1 MASLL
6 LAEVG
11 EGSVMAM
18 FAFILLISAL
28 ALFIIS
34 TRQWAV
40 WLRGA
45 VWAGGLLLLVVAWLL
60 LGSSER
66 DPELATALGD
76 LAAKWYKP
84 GESMLLRMLESN
96 GATVSRM
103 ILSLFDIFL
112 FFAVLVGIVALVAFR
127 PGEELEKAIRPV
139 MTGMIGAILGGVFAL
154 AMVGTGFGQREE
166 RQAYAGA
173 ATIETAHS
181 GEMLLLNGDLL
192 RLRGIDAPEPG
203 QICRLGTRVQDCSE
217 ESQRALRRIL
227 DGAFVMCALER
238 PKDTNDTTRREKVA
252 TCTAVKSGGEGFD
265 VARRMVEEGYAVG
278 VDGAFAAEAAEAT
291 ARVRGLSAWCT
302 VRPDAWALMPQAK
315 KNAFRDKGEYAR
327 GTPMMG
333 TCAPPPATPSG
344 RPKQGSTPV
353 VRAPD

>member
-1 MASLL
+1 
-6 LAEVG
+6 
-11 EGSVMAM
+11 MAM
-18 FAFILLISAL
+18 LAFILLISAL
-28 ALFIIS
+28 VLFIVS
-34 TRQWAV
+34 TRQWSI

-76 LAAKWYKP
+76 LAAKWNRP

-112 FFAVLVGIVALVAFR
+112 FFAVLVGVLALVAFR
-127 PGEELEKAIRPV
+127 PGEALEKAIRPV

-173 ATIETAHS
+173 ASLETVHTA
-181 GEMLLLNGDLL
+181 EMLLLNGDLL

-217 ESQRALRRIL
+217 EAQRALRRIL
-227 DGAFVMCALER
+227 DGAYVMCALER
-238 PKDTNDTTRREKVA
+238 PKDVGDTARRERIA
-252 TCTAVKSGGEGFD
+252 TCTAVKSGGEEFN

-278 VDGAFAAEAAEAT
+278 VDGAYVSEAAEAS
-291 ARVRGLSAWCT
+291 ARARGLSAWCA
-302 VRPDAWALMPQAK
+302 VRPDAWAQMSQAK
-315 KNAFRDKGEYAR
+315 KNAFREKGEYAR

-333 TCAPPPATPSG
+333 TCTPPRVVTQ
-344 RPKQGSTPV
+344 RPKQNPTPV

>member
-1 MASLL
+1 ML
-6 LAEVG
+6 
-11 EGSVMAM
+11 
-18 FAFILLISAL
+18 AFILLISAL
-28 ALFIIS
+28 LMFIAS
-34 TRQWAV
+34 TRQWAL

-45 VWAGGLLLLVVAWLL
+45 VWAGGLLLVIVAWLL

-76 LAAKWYKP
+76 LASKWNRP

-103 ILSLFDIFL
+103 ILSLFDIFIFL
-112 FFAVLVGIVALVAFR
+112 AVLVGIVALIAFR

-139 MTGMIGAILGGVFAL
+139 MNGMIGAILGGVFAL

-173 ATIETAHS
+173 AALDTVHTA
-181 GEMLLLNGDLL
+181 EVLMLNGDLL

-203 QICRLGTRVQDCSE
+203 QICRLGARVMDCSE
-217 ESQRALRRIL
+217 EATRALRRII
-227 DGAFVMCALER
+227 DGAYVMCALER
-238 PKDTNDTTRREKVA
+238 PRDPTDASRRERIA
-252 TCTAVKSGGEGFD
+252 TCNAVKTGGEEFNI
-265 VARRMVEEGYAVG
+265 ARRLVEEGYAVG
-278 VDGAFAAEAAEAT
+278 IGGAYAREGAEAT
-291 ARVRGLSAWCT
+291 ARARGLSAWCT
-302 VRPDAWALMPQAK
+302 VRPDAWVQMTAAK
-315 KNAFRDKGEYAR
+315 KAAFRDRGEYAA

-333 TCAPPPATPSG
+333 TCAPPRPTGQKKKGGQGTTPI
-344 RPKQGSTPV
+344 

>member
-1 MASLL
+1 
-6 LAEVG
+6 
-11 EGSVMAM
+11 MAM
-18 FAFILLISAL
+18 LAFILLISAL
-28 ALFIIS
+28 ALFIVS
-34 TRQWAV
+34 TRQWAI
-40 WLRGA
+40 WMRGA

-76 LAAKWYKP
+76 LVAKWNRP
-84 GESMLLRMLESN
+84 GESMLLRMLDSN

-112 FFAVLVGIVALVAFR
+112 VFAVLVGVLALIAFR

-154 AMVGTGFGQREE
+154 AIVGTGFGTREEE
-166 RQAYAGA
+166 RQAYAGPA
-173 ATIETAHS
+173 SLETAHS

-203 QICRLGTRVQDCSE
+203 QICRLGARVQDCSE

-227 DGAFVMCALER
+227 DGAYIMCALER
-238 PKDTNDTTRREKVA
+238 QNAANDSARRERIA
-252 TCTAVKSGGEGFD
+252 TCTAVKAGGEEFN

-278 VDGAFAAEAAEAT
+278 VGGAFASEAAEAT
-291 ARVRGLSAWCT
+291 ARARGLSAWCA
-302 VRPDAWALMPQAK
+302 VRPDAWAQMTQAK
-315 KNAFRDKGEYAR
+315 KNAFRDKGEYAP

-333 TCAPPPATPSG
+333 TCTPPRAQPKQ
-344 RPKQGSTPV
+344 RPKGAGTTPV